1 MNLEKLPKI
10 EGNYVEEPDMSYM
23 DYDRINLA
31 DLEDMEEYAGRP
43 LLLPIEKRIKFDEND
58 PDTYRTRLL
67 LINDELEEYLQIPI
81 NLKGNENVQ
90 TNIHNASQL
99 YALVGGIA
107 NLVEE
112 NWTQTFNRIESVNL
126 EEWRDFINDK
136 EKMRIMVVEKQSR
149 NFNYNSF
156 RVLGVESMPTSLYP
170 SKKDVKQ
177 INLKH
182 FELILQ
188 CSIIWWLIFGL
199 ILYVLYF

>member
-1 MNLEKLPKI
+1 MNIENMPKI
-10 EGNYVEEPDMSYM
+10 EGKYEEEPDMSYIGM
-23 DYDRINLA
+23 DRINLV

-43 LLLPIEKRIKFDEND
+43 VLLPIEKRIKFQEDD

-67 LINDELEEYLQIPI
+67 LINDEFDEYLQIPI
-81 NLKGNENVQ
+81 NLKSNENIQ
-90 TNIHNASQL
+90 TNVHNASQL

-126 EEWRDFINDK
+126 EEWRDFLNDK

-156 RVLGVESMPTSLYP
+156 RVLGVE
-170 SKKDVKQ
+170 
-177 INLKH
+177 
-182 FELILQ
+182 
-188 CSIIWWLIFGL
+188 
-199 ILYVLYF
+199 